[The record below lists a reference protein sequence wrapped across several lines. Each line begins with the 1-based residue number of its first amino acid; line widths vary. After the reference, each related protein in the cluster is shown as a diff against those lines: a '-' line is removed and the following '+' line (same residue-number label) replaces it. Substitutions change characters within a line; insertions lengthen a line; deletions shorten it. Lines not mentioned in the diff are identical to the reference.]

1 MILTRRFDFDII
13 LGGRPLLI
21 RASRND
27 ASSTLVF
34 SLFAG
39 EGVLDIPAGASA
51 SFRGQTGSAAGLLS
65 FDTGIPKV
73 TVILTKV
80 LTAVKGRIPFEIVL
94 QSGNYKLVTATLYLD
109 VR

>member
-1 MILTRRFDFDII
+1 MILTRRYDLDII
-13 LGGRPLLI
+13 PGGLPLLI

-34 SLFAG
+34 SLLVG

-51 SFRGQTGSAAGLLS
+51 TFRGATGSISGSLT
-65 FDTGIPKV
+65 FDTGIPQV
-73 TVILTKV
+73 TVNLNRSLTRKV
-80 LTAVKGRIPFEIVL
+80 GRIPFEIVL
-94 QSGNYKLVTATLYLD
+94 QSGNYQLVTATLYLD